1 MAKTRKKIKPAD
13 KRAILEEAG
22 NKCANPGC
30 SNWRVHIHHIEHW
43 AVYES
48 NDRSVLIAVC
58 PSCHDAIHHGQLD
71 ISDDTLYTWKGIER
85 TSNLETTHIYVEP
98 SQDIKLL
105 TGTIALSTTNEH
117 ATIFEL
123 SENNK
128 LSFRVLDSDINLL
141 NIAIS
146 DLEGNEVLTVKDNY
160 VKIQDEKLVSFE
172 QVPGHVCIST
182 NHARN
187 FLPERFLRIMKVEQ
201 PDYAQKDSTVLLEL
215 EVIKPGLVR
224 VKGCWADNKVAV
236 VITDS
241 ALSFIRDGLQ
251 RPLSMV
257 GEGEGSELRFSGPVT
272 SAMFGF
278 S

>member
-1 MAKTRKKIKPAD
+1 MAKPRKKLKPAE
-13 KRAILEEAG
+13 KSAILEEAG

-30 SNWRVHIHHIEHW
+30 CNWRVHIHHIKHW

-48 NDRSVLIAVC
+48 NDQTILIAVC

-71 ISDDTLYTWKGIER
+71 ISDDTLYAWKGIER
-85 TSNLETTHIYVEP
+85 KSKPKTTHIYVEP
-98 SQDIKLL
+98 SKEIKLL
-105 TGTIALSTTNEH
+105 TGTIALTTTNES

-146 DLEGNEVLTVKDNY
+146 DLQGNEALKVIDNY
-160 VKIQDEKLVSFE
+160 IKIQDVNLVSFE
-172 QVPGHVCIST
+172 QVPGHVRIMTNYISK
-182 NHARN
+182 
-187 FLPERFLRIMKVEQ
+187 FLPDRLLKIMKEEQ
-201 PDYAQKDSTVLLEL
+201 PDYAKNNKTVLLEL

-224 VKGCWADNKVAV
+224 VKGCWADNRVAV
-236 VITDS
+236 IITNS
-241 ALSFIRDGLQ
+241 SLSFLRDGLQ
-251 RPLSMV
+251 RPLSMI
-257 GEGEGSELRFSGPVT
+257 GDGEGSVLKFAGSVT

-278 S
+278 K